1 MICPSLPDTPSGF
14 PLAIIGAGA
23 LGLHFA
29 ARLAGFGP
37 VAVLARS
44 AARAETLRAGLV
56 VGDARFRPQA
66 FGPDDPLRAEWVLLL
81 VKTGDTE
88 AAARQALHLQPHG
101 ILSLQNGLTESRLRA
116 VCGSVPAAQ
125 GLTTEGA
132 YRDSAGV
139 HPAGAGETLL
149 PPGFETLAAH
159 LQAAGFRARI
169 EPDMGP
175 ARLAKLLVNL
185 AINPLTAL
193 HRVPNGALLDAPY
206 RVELEALVDEA
217 WPVLHAA
224 GLRLDRTAAHA
235 RVVTVAAATA
245 GNRSSMLQDVLA
257 GRPTEI
263 DAITGAVLD
272 MASAQGRDLPLN
284 RTVFTR
290 IKGLAPP

>member
-66 FGPDDPLRAEWVLLL
+66 FGPDDPIRAEWVLLL

-159 LQAAGFRARI
+159 LQAAGFRAR
-169 EPDMGP
+169 
-175 ARLAKLLVNL
+175 V
-185 AINPLTAL
+185 
-193 HRVPNGALLDAPY
+193 ALLHEGGTIQAVLPFQHCTVWHQRLGLAERIGVEI
-206 RVELEALVDEA
+206 RVE
-217 WPVLHAA
+217 PVSS
-224 GLRLDRTAAHA
+224 GRSRV
-235 RVVTVAAATA
+235 RVVA
-245 GNRSSMLQDVLA
+245 
-257 GRPTEI
+257 
-263 DAITGAVLD
+263 
-272 MASAQGRDLPLN
+272 
-284 RTVFTR
+284 
-290 IKGLAPP
+290 